1 MKFRNLR
8 YYIMESILSIIRN
21 RLMSVASIIT
31 VACCIFV
38 LTFSYC
44 VVANV
49 DHILK
54 SVEDDMKLSVYVLDE
69 IADEEIAALKN
80 KILAIE
86 HVTGASYVSS
96 EEAMAAFGAEYTE
109 NSDFFAGLTD
119 EAVNILPRS
128 FDISV
133 DNIIYQDQV
142 RSELEKYVGQYFE
155 KVRYS
160 KESIDV
166 LIGINNVIRIVS
178 ILVILFLS
186 IISIIIIMNTIKLTV
201 NNRQSEI
208 NIMKY
213 VGATDWFIRW
223 PFIIEGMVIGLLG
236 ALLPVVM
243 CLFGYGGIIN
253 YVNEKFP
260 AITVIVE
267 FLSTNQVF
275 IFLLPFALILGVLIG
290 AIGSVTSIR
299 KHLHV

>member
-44 VVANV
+44 VIANV
-49 DHILK
+49 DNILK
-54 SVEDDMKLSVYVLDE
+54 SVEDDMKLSVYILDE
-69 IADEEIAALKN
+69 VAEEEIEN
-80 KILAIE
+80 IRSKILAVE
-86 HVTGASYVSS
+86 HVTGTSYISS
-96 EEAMAAFGAEYTE
+96 EAAMAEFSSDYTE
-109 NSDFFAGLTD
+109 DEDFFAGLTD
-119 EAVNILPRS
+119 GAINILPRS

-142 RSELEKYVGQYFE
+142 RAELEKYVGNYFE
-155 KVRYS
+155 QVRYAKQS
-160 KESIDV
+160 VDV
-166 LIGINNVIRIVS
+166 LISINNIIRIVS
-178 ILVILFLS
+178 ILIILFLS

-223 PFIIEGMVIGLLG
+223 PFIIEGMVIGLIG
-236 ALLPVVM
+236 ALIPVVL
-243 CLFGYGGIIN
+243 CLFSYGGIVG

-260 AITVIVE
+260 AITVIVA
-267 FLSTNQVF
+267 FLSTQQVF
-275 IFLLPFALILGVLIG
+275 IFLLPFALVLGVLIG